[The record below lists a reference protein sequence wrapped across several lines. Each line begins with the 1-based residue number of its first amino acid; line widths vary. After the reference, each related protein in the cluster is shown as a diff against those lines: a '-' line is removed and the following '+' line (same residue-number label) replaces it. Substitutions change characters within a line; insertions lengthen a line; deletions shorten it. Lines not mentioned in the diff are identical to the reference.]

1 MTINVYWSCIEK
13 EWMRAS
19 PPEPISPLFYKSH
32 LFDKNDIGLDM
43 NKCPSFNDNIN
54 NVFALRSIYSY
65 ELTVDSNGVLSNS
78 YGQAF
83 FDEHVTVKSLN
94 KRLISFRQ
102 SYTFLTDEK
111 SLKVTLSEPPFLEDN
126 QLTRDLLI
134 IPGVIDIGKWYRNTD
149 TMFYMKDGVS
159 SFKINEGDIYG
170 YVRFHTDEDI
180 NFIQYRHTDTLNK
193 YMMDSVYSKENKK
206 RTYPLTKYY
215 SMFKSKNLVL
225 EEIKKNIL
233 GEQ

>member
-1 MTINVYWSCIEK
+1 VSSVTIIFRDSVDIWFARQLVNERVKTAETDIPEGYGKPELSPVATALGDIYEFVLTSEK
-13 EWMRAS
+13 HTPMELRTYMDWEMSRK
-19 PPEPISPLFYKSH
+19 LKS
-32 LFDKNDIGLDM
+32 
-43 NKCPSFNDNIN
+43 
-54 NVFALRSIYSY
+54 
-65 ELTVDSNGVLSNS
+65 
-78 YGQAF
+78 
-83 FDEHVTVKSLN
+83 
-94 KRLISFRQ
+94 
-102 SYTFLTDEK
+102 
-111 SLKVTLSEPPFLEDN
+111 
-126 QLTRDLLI
+126 

-170 YVRFHTDEDI
+170 YVRFHTEEEI
-180 NFIQYRHTDTLNK
+180 NFIQYRHTDTLNN

-225 EEIKKNIL
+225 EEIKRNIL